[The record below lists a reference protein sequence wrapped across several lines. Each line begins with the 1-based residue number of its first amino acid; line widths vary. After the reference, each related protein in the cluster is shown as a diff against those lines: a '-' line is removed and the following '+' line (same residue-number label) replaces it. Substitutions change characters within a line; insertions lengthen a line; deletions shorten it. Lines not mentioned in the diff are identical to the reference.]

1 MSFTSDTCINP
12 AETGLYYLGS
22 RYYSPELCRFIS
34 ADTTEV
40 LHAEPLKLTSKN
52 LYSYCDNNPISKTDS
67 NGEIA
72 IAAIGAIVC
81 KAAPGLIGAGLN
93 VLSSWIVAEASG
105 EKFGVSDMFVSA
117 VSGYVGAY
125 GKIGFLTSVTLD
137 CVYEFNTKQDT
148 FIGSN
153 YIEALFFESLSIPGM
168 LTISGIGDDMGKVLM
183 SLLEF
188 SSGTSIEV
196 IDVVYGSNSLNKSG
210 KSSASLTEHSS
221 EIVYKRMAGE
231 WFPIR

>member
-93 VLSSWIVAEASG
+93 VLSSWIVSEASG
-105 EKFGVSDMFVSA
+105 EKFDVSDMFASA

-125 GKIGFLTSVTLD
+125 GKIGFLASVALD

-153 YIEALFFESLSIPGM
+153 YIEALFFESLSISGM
-168 LTISGIGDDMGKVLM
+168 FAISGIGKDMDKILM
-183 SLLEF
+183 YLMEF
-188 SSGTSIEV
+188 SLGTSTEV
-196 IDVVYGSNSLNKSG
+196 IDVVYGQNSLNEYG
-210 KSSASLTEHSS
+210 KSAAGSTELSS
-221 EIVYKRMAGE
+221 GIVYKRIAGE